1 MEKYCMLKAIQWELY
16 WGVLSTEHQKWAQ
29 VLYFC
34 LTDAQLGQLCS
45 NSKQTHLQ
53 FDVTGSASDFFDLL
67 LAFLVTTEG
76 RRMDKYSQA
85 FYKESQNIKLFLDL
99 IF

>member
-1 MEKYCMLKAIQWELY
+1 MEKYRMLKAIQWELY

-34 LTDAQLGQLCS
+34 LTDGQLYS

-76 RRMDKYSQA
+76 RSMDKYSQA